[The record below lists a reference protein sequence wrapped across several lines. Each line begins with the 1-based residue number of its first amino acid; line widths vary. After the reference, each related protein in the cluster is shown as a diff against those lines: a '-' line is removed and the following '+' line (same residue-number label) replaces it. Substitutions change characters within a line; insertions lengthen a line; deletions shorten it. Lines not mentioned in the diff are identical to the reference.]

1 MLKYFNIYITAMV
14 FMASS
19 FTYAQTYD
27 VGLFAGG
34 SSYLGDLNPYMKPTD
49 LSVNVQ
55 PAIGGM
61 LRYNHNL
68 HASARLNASF
78 VQIKGSDENSPYSI
92 LPEGIF
98 EFETNIYE
106 LSLQGEINFL
116 PFFSGDVETRFTPYL
131 FGGVGGMYFTSKVFE
146 NTAGTSS
153 QIQDNSH
160 FDNKELDPQGQPN
173 YRVYDYLGLIG
184 FGFKVNIA
192 NDFTAGVE
200 WGLRST
206 NSHYLDEVRFKG
218 NPEKKDWYTL
228 FGLSLTYKFLD
239 RSRPPCPNYN
249 L

>member
-1 MLKYFNIYITAMV
+1 
-14 FMASS
+14 MASS
-19 FTYAQTYD
+19 FIYSQTYD

-34 SSYLGDLNPYMKPTD
+34 SSYLGDLNPYMKPAD
-49 LSVNVQ
+49 LSVNIQ
-55 PAIGGM
+55 PAMGGM

-68 HASARLNASF
+68 HVSARLNASF
-78 VQIKGSDENSPYSI
+78 VQIKGSNENSPYSI

-98 EFETNIYE
+98 EFATNIYE

-131 FGGVGGMYFTSKVFE
+131 FGGIGGMYFTSKVYDNKVPIPG
-146 NTAGTSS
+146 NT
-153 QIQDNSH
+153 H
-160 FDNKELDPQGQPN
+160 FDNQDEK

-192 NDFTAGVE
+192 NDFTAGLE

-218 NPEKKDWYTL
+218 NPKKKDWYTL